1 MGMTEEAP
9 PPSKEYDVT
18 FDSRT
23 GMYVRVPKQLTMAE
37 KIASSKM
44 TQMDR
49 EKAKDKDVEERIVR
63 KLSNSPPRLPTKRR
77 SVSRSRRHSSRSRRH
92 RSRSRGRR
100 SRSRSRERRSRS
112 KDHRRRSKSK
122 SGSRSRNRSK
132 KDRSSFDKTNTI
144 QQEITGMRERER
156 WCPQRRSDQAT

>member
-1 MGMTEEAP
+1 MGDAISRLEEKQRFGGRGGSSRGEKWDPNRKIKMTEEAP
-9 PPSKEYDVT
+9 PPSKEDDVT

-23 GMYVRVPKQLTMAE
+23 GMYVRGPKQSTMAE

-77 SVSRSRRHSSRSRRH
+77 SLSK
-92 RSRSRGRR
+92 
-100 SRSRSRERRSRS
+100 ER
-112 KDHRRRSKSK
+112 
-122 SGSRSRNRSK
+122 
-132 KDRSSFDKTNTI
+132 KT
-144 QQEITGMRERER
+144 E
-156 WCPQRRSDQAT
+156 